1 MKMKQRNHMHLFNL
15 FNIPFI
21 NGDYQNAYD
30 KLVKGQFMVVPS
42 GPGLSTIDKEEK
54 YWNALKGADFA
65 IPDSGLMII
74 LARLFF
80 NLRIKKLSGPKFLR
94 LFLKEE
100 VLKKQGVLFS
110 VDPSEQESKV
120 NNKYLNDV
128 GVNIGKTNHYVSPFY
143 DKKDISDE
151 KLIEILESLEIRPKF
166 LLLNLGGGV
175 QERLGFYIKKNLSY
189 KIGII
194 CTGAA
199 IAFETGQQARLPKWL
214 DDLYLGWL
222 VRIFQNP
229 KQFSKRYFNAFR
241 LVYVFYLCKINKL

>member
-1 MKMKQRNHMHLFNL
+1 MIKFNL
-15 FNIPFI
+15 FKIPFI
-21 NGDYQNAYD
+21 NGDYQLAFSRLN
-30 KLVKGQFMVVPS
+30 KGQFMVVPS
-42 GPGLSTIDKEEK
+42 GPGLSEIDKNFQ

-80 NLRIKKLSGPKFLR
+80 NLKIKKLSGPKFLR

-110 VDPSEQESKV
+110 VDPSEKESKV
-120 NNKYLNDV
+120 NNKYLNEV
-128 GVNIGKTNHYVSPFY
+128 GVSIDKTNHYVSPFY
-143 DKKDISDE
+143 DKNNIIDE

-199 IAFETGQQARLPKWL
+199 IAFETGQQASLPKWL

>member
-1 MKMKQRNHMHLFNL
+1 MNKEFKL
-15 FNIPFI
+15 FNISFI
-21 NGDYQNAYD
+21 NGSYKDAISHLID
-30 KLVKGQFMVVPS
+30 GCFMVVPS
-42 GPGLSTIDKEEK
+42 GPGLSKIDKDK
-54 YWNALKGADFA
+54 RYWDALKGADFA
-65 IPDSGLMII
+65 IPDSGFMII

-110 VDPSEQESKV
+110 VDPSQQESKV
-120 NNKYLNDV
+120 NNKYLNEL
-128 GVNIGKTNHYVSPFY
+128 GVNIDKTNHYVSPFY
-143 DKKDISDE
+143 DKNNISDE
-151 KLIEILESLEIRPKF
+151 KLIKILESLEIKPKF

-175 QERLGFYIKKNLSY
+175 QERLGFYIKKNISY
-189 KIGII
+189 NIGII

-222 VRIFQNP
+222 VRIFQDP